1 MVSRG
6 GARAGAEEAL
16 FEVLRGIPDPE
27 VPALDIVE
35 LGIVR
40 RVELGP
46 DGAVAV
52 EVTPTYSG
60 CPAMRMIEQEIV
72 AALRAN
78 GYDRVELR
86 TVYSPAWTTDWLS
99 DAAKAKLLPTTP
111 SSSRRWF
118 PCCRRCVAPP
128 APTAAPRTP
137 NARASSGRRRAR
149 RSITATGAGSRLR
162 SSRRSRGE
170 AGALT
175 RRRERRERRGELRI
189 G

>member
-1 MVSRG
+1 MVS
-6 GARAGAEEAL
+6 RAGAEEAL

-40 RVELGP
+40 RVELRP

-60 CPAMRMIEQEIV
+60 CPAMQMIEQEIV
-72 AALRAN
+72 AALNAN

-99 DAAKAKLLPTTP
+99 DSAKAKLKAYGIT
-111 SSSRRWF
+111 
-118 PCCRRCVAPP
+118 PP
-128 APTAAPRTP
+128 ALVAAEQPLVP
-137 NARASSGRRRAR
+137 LSSVVRRAACPYCGSSNTER
-149 RSITATGAGSRLR
+149 KSEFGATACKAIHYCHQCQQPF
-162 SSRRSRGE
+162 E
-170 AGALT
+170 EFKA
-175 RRRERRERRGELRI
+175 I
-189 G
+189 

>member
-1 MVSRG
+1 MS
-6 GARAGAEEAL
+6 RAGAEEAL
-16 FEVLRGIPDPE
+16 LEVLRGIPDPE

-40 RVELGP
+40 KVELRP

-60 CPAMRMIEQEIV
+60 CPAMQMIEHEIL

-99 DAAKAKLLPTTP
+99 DAAKAKLK
-111 SSSRRWF
+111 
-118 PCCRRCVAPP
+118 AYGI
-128 APTAAPRTP
+128 AAPAHTVAEQELVP
-137 NARASSGRRRAR
+137 LMSSVRRAAACPYCGSSNTER
-149 RSITATGAGSRLR
+149 KSEFGSTACKAIHFCNGCRQPFEEFKA
-162 SSRRSRGE
+162 
-170 AGALT
+170 
-175 RRRERRERRGELRI
+175 I
-189 G
+189 